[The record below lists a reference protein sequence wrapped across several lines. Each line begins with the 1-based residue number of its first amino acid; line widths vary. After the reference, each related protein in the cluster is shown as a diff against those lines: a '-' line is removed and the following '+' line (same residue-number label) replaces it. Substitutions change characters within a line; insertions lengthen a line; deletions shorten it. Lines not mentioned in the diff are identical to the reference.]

1 MSLAEAHRA
10 GLVHRDIKPAN
21 MVVCRLGTQ
30 ADFLKLLD
38 FGLVTPTSLEAGD
51 ARMTTVGDITG
62 TPAFMAPEQARG
74 QVNLDGRCDIY
85 ALGCV
90 AYWLLAG
97 QLLFEGSP
105 MEMVASHIKE
115 EPRPLSI
122 ATLDPIP
129 PALEALVMRCLAK
142 EPDQRPASALDVL
155 NALDALGLEEGWSEA
170 HAQAWWQHHV
180 GSRAPGNDPAESV
193 ALPSQ

>member
-1 MSLAEAHRA
+1 
-10 GLVHRDIKPAN
+10 
-21 MVVCRLGTQ
+21 
-30 ADFLKLLD
+30 
-38 FGLVTPTSLEAGD
+38 
-51 ARMTTVGDITG
+51 
-62 TPAFMAPEQARG
+62 
-74 QVNLDGRCDIY
+74 
-85 ALGCV
+85 
-90 AYWLLAG
+90 
-97 QLLFEGSP
+97 

-155 NALDALGLEEGWSEA
+155 NALDALGLEEDWSEA
-170 HAQAWWQHHV
+170 QAQAWWQHHV
-180 GSRAPGNDPAESV
+180 GSRTPREDPAESV